1 MVSVVGRRDVRL
13 PGQGARGLSACLE
26 GRLWLDYSHNA
37 TPSHVSP
44 GSSSEGLLRSY
55 TALTVGKK
63 PSVNTLSK
71 LVLPQAPSPMM
82 TSFLDRGA
90 RQRCWIGA
98 RYWASTSSPSS
109 GRSILGELDGPGG
122 RLTCG

>member
-1 MVSVVGRRDVRL
+1 MVVMGRRESCRI
-13 PGQGARGLSACLE
+13 AEKRGKWSASLDE
-26 GRLWLDYSHNA
+26 RLWLDYSHNA
-37 TPSHVSP
+37 VPSHVSP

-82 TSFLDRGA
+82 TSFLDSRA
-90 RQRCWIGA
+90 RQRC
-98 RYWASTSSPSS
+98 
-109 GRSILGELDGPGG
+109 
-122 RLTCG
+122 